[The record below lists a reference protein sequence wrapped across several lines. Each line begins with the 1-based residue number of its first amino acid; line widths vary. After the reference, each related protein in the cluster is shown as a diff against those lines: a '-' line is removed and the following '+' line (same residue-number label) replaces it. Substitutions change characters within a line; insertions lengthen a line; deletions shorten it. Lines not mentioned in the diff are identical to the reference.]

1 MDDVD
6 VGPLLECCVRQGL
19 EAGEDPR
26 LLPVQWIVGP
36 LHLAGSKAFIAN
48 QGKSMFSF

>member
-6 VGPLLECCVRQGL
+6 IGPLLECCVRQGL

-26 LLPVQWIVGP
+26 LLPGQWIVVP
-36 LHLAGSKAFIAN
+36 LRLAGN
-48 QGKSMFSF
+48 